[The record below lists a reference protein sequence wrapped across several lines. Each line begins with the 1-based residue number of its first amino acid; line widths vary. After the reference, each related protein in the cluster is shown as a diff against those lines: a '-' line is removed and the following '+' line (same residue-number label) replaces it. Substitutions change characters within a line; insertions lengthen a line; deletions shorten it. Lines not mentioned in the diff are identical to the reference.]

1 MAEIGRLFE
10 TPSSAGGG
18 RTGGFVFNRATGSQG
33 TSAASGP
40 SNADIT
46 KAVQAAL
53 APPAAAATPTVNTAA
68 PNPISNDAIT
78 ALQGRVTGD
87 MGAGAALDRG
97 IQDIRARASL
107 GIAKEQELNAAAR
120 GMSGSSIPGS
130 QAQDLARG
138 QQADIS
144 RLTTDI
150 TLGREAKRDDMYKSI
165 AQLGLAQGDQQLA
178 AKAQATDQYRADTS
192 AAYDARAAQAQNLAV
207 VLNLLNRN
215 QNVLSPSSGVI

>member
-1 MAEIGRLFE
+1 MAEIGRLFD

-18 RTGGFVFNRATGSQG
+18 RGGFVYGRSPV
-33 TSAASGP
+33 TSAGSASSGA
-40 SNADIT
+40 SSADIT

-107 GIAKEQELNAAAR
+107 GIAREQELNAAAR

-130 QAQDLARG
+130 QAQDLAREDRIG
-138 QQADIS
+138 
-144 RLTTDI
+144 
-150 TLGREAKRDDMYKSI
+150 I
-165 AQLGLAQGDQQLA
+165 AQPGL
-178 AKAQATDQYRADTS
+178 
-192 AAYDARAAQAQNLAV
+192 DARHRGPPGMPQPSAFSFSAPT
-207 VLNLLNRN
+207 NR
-215 QNVLSPSSGVI
+215 QYPSLGYIWRWSRSV